1 MSIIPVLLW
10 TLGYS
15 WTSPYHRIQI
25 EHLCIQHS
33 RCHNFDLTRC
43 PASSIQTTIT
53 QHFELEK
60 IDFPSVDGEELRA
73 MLLINPTKSTLL
85 LILNRGE
92 VGPKTQSRPP
102 AAGSTGNR
110 YFFNLLQTNFQPVT

>member
-1 MSIIPVLLW
+1 MPHEWQWLNTSDRLQKSMFLMSIVPVLLW

-15 WTSPYHRIQI
+15 WTSPQHRIQI
-25 EHLCIQHS
+25 ERLCIQHS

-60 IDFPSVDGEELRA
+60 IDFPSPLSVQALDFSSKRSY
-73 MLLINPTKSTLL
+73 ITFKRTT
-85 LILNRGE
+85 
-92 VGPKTQSRPP
+92 VG
-102 AAGSTGNR
+102 
-110 YFFNLLQTNFQPVT
+110 